1 MNSFIKH
8 FTHEGGLMN
17 PVLKTVLQIVG
28 LIADIVQAAN
38 KYQENSGKP
47 KADPKADGNKFR

>member
-1 MNSFIKH
+1 
-8 FTHEGGLMN
+8 MN